1 VSAPEACEPLRR
13 PCVAPL
19 QPDDAGIRPLV
30 LCAATA
36 AERRRQPGVERTVVG
51 DKARRLVLAGR
62 AGRRARRPEPRGPPK
77 PVYPEAIARSM
88 LSVKPLSPSL
98 HVRAIERMVPRPCG
112 DKTNHHTRKRF
123 LAPSAPPGHSH
134 AIGPPWRPL
143 PRPTKRAGSWSG
155 GRSKGGTKRVSRTA
169 SSGRVPP
176 SRRCWRRVSA
186 LGWQAW
192 RTSARVRPSLPRIRG
207 ASPCAQRA

>member
-123 LAPSAPPGHSH
+123 LAPSAPP
-134 AIGPPWRPL
+134 RPL
-143 PRPTKRAGSWSG
+143 ARDRPTLATFAEAYQARWTVVRRAVEGWHKKSIADGLKRS
-155 GRSKGGTKRVSRTA
+155 RSPV
-169 SSGRVPP
+169 
-176 SRRCWRRVSA
+176 
-186 LGWQAW
+186 
-192 RTSARVRPSLPRIRG
+192 
-207 ASPCAQRA
+207 